1 MANIRDI
8 SFATFNL
15 YNLQLPGEPWRSTPY
30 TEAQYAS
37 KIAWSAQAVRAL
49 DADVIVFQELWSPQ
63 CLRDLFGAVQGMG
76 EYQLAFLRDEGWYDI
91 AVALAVRKP
100 WTIRAQQNHKAFPD
114 SFVMKKR
121 PVERN
126 GDNEDQDDDIE
137 VLIDE
142 FSRTVI
148 QASIGHE
155 QVTALPPIEVFATH
169 LKSKLPTRLD
179 AAEAARPEVRAHSAA
194 LGAALS
200 TVRRT
205 AEAAALRIILNEVMR
220 GTDVP
225 VAVVGDF
232 NDGPASNTLAILT
245 EHPSYRFYVDSRA
258 GRTTDR
264 GLYVAGALQQLR
276 SFRDVNYTHIY
287 KGEHDSLDHVLVS
300 EQFYDHAEKHLWT
313 FREMRC
319 WNDHL
324 AEDADRGA
332 TDHGLVRA
340 RFDYNP
346 AR

>member
-8 SFATFNL
+8 SLATFNL
-15 YNLQLPGEPWRSTPY
+15 YNLQLPGESWRGTPY
-30 TEAQYAS
+30 TEPEYAL
-37 KIAWSAQAVRAL
+37 KIAWSAQALRLL
-49 DADVIVFQELWSPQ
+49 DADVVVFQELWSPQ
-63 CLRDLFGAVQGMG
+63 CLRDVFRAA
-76 EYQLAFLRDEGWYDI
+76 QLDGDYDLVFLREEGWYDI
-91 AVALAVRKP
+91 AVALAVRRP
-100 WTIRAQQNHKAFPD
+100 WTVRARQNHKAFPD
-114 SFVMKKR
+114 GFVLKKR
-121 PVERN
+121 AVTQA
-126 GDNEDQDDDIE
+126 GNEDPDDDIE

-148 QASIGHE
+148 QASIAHE
-155 QVTALPPIEVFATH
+155 RAQDLPAIELFATH

-179 AAEAARPEVRAHSAA
+179 AEEGARPEVRGHSQA

-200 TVRRT
+200 TIRRT
-205 AEAAALRIILNEVMR
+205 AEAAALRTILNDVMR
-220 GTDVP
+220 DTDVP

-232 NDGPASNTLAILT
+232 NDSPNSNTLAILT
-245 EHPSYRFYVDSRA
+245 EQPSFRFYADSRA

-276 SFRDVNYTHIY
+276 SFRDVNYTHVY

-300 EQFYDHAEKHLWT
+300 EQFYDHSDKHLWT

-324 AEDADRGA
+324 AEQHDPGA

-340 RFDYNP
+340 RFDYNR
-346 AR
+346 AG